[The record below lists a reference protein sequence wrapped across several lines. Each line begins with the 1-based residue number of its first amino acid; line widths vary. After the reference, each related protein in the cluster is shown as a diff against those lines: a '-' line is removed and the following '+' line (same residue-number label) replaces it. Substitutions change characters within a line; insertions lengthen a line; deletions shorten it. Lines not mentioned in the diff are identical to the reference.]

1 MNLGA
6 GHRGCTAYLPLSI
19 KGLVIER
26 HLVGGHDRG
35 CQSQGATQ
43 SHPLKG
49 PISDTNILT
58 RQTLCC
64 TKYQGAKAFFSQPR
78 VGMSLSGRAC
88 THYIKA
94 RLIREGSKSS
104 KEKDSFCF
112 TALTSPRNAGF
123 FHEKCQ
129 KKSLPNC
136 GCCFAPRNLI
146 IKAFLFGP
154 PHIPIRYCGLYLVLF
169 ASFPKETCGKV
180 TQLNGLLR

>member
-104 KEKDSFCF
+104 KEKDSFYRTYFPTECRIF
-112 TALTSPRNAGF
+112 SREMS
-123 FHEKCQ
+123 EK
-129 KKSLPNC
+129 K
-136 GCCFAPRNLI
+136 FAKLW
-146 IKAFLFGP
+146 L
-154 PHIPIRYCGLYLVLF
+154 
-169 ASFPKETCGKV
+169 
-180 TQLNGLLR
+180 LLRS